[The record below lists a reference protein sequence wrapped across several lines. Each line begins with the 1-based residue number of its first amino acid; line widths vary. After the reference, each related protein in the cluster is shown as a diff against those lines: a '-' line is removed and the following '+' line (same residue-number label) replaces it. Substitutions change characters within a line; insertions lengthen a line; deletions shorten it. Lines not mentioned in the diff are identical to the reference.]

1 MSMERR
7 VDAMMMMMM
16 RDLSV
21 HVDLN
26 GNGDRCL
33 QKV

>member
-1 MSMERR
+1 MMSMERR
-7 VDAMMMMMM
+7 DDMMMMAM

-33 QKV
+33 PKV

>member
-1 MSMERR
+1 MMSMERR
-7 VDAMMMMMM
+7 VDAMMM